1 MDSKRSRGA
10 SPIAVTAA
18 LSLAVLLAVTGSY
31 IGTRAQK
38 PVAAAQEER
47 EPSQQQKYVA
57 IEDRDANG
65 IPDWQDELGRTGVA
79 TSTATTSGGI
89 SDDPVAAMGSRLLSS
104 LFSGFSSLQ
113 QLESYT
119 PSQGEEL
126 VNTLAA
132 NFKAPGVT
140 VLHTKDELALV
151 EASSEERILQY
162 RADMRLAMA
171 HLVDLSAEPE
181 FSLFARFIQ
190 TNDPQWLDSLSAAA
204 QKYRIAEQ
212 NLLAVN
218 TPIAAADLHLRA
230 VNAVA
235 VYAQTLE
242 RLVRFAND
250 PLASMA
256 LLRTYNESE
265 REYLLAFDALA
276 KFYVDEVGGN

>member
-1 MDSKRSRGA
+1 MDSRRSRGA
-10 SPIAVTAA
+10 SPIAITAA
-18 LSLAVLLAVTGSY
+18 LSLAVLIAVAGSY
-31 IGTRAQK
+31 LGALVQQPLHTTTQ
-38 PVAAAQEER
+38 ER
-47 EPSQQQKYVA
+47 EPAQQQQYVA
-57 IEDRDANG
+57 IEDRDGNG
-65 IPDWQDELGRTGVA
+65 APDWQDELARTGFDI
-79 TSTATTSGGI
+79 ATTSVPEEMN
-89 SDDPVAAMGSRLLSS
+89 DDPVAAMGTRLLSS

-113 QLESYT
+113 QLDAYT
-119 PSQGEEL
+119 PAQGDEL

-140 VLHTKDELALV
+140 ILHTSDELSV
-151 EASSEERILQY
+151 IEASSQERILQY

-171 HLVDLSAEPE
+171 HLVDLGAEPD

-190 TNDPQWLDSLSAAA
+190 TNDPQWLEELSKVA
-204 QKYRIAEQ
+204 QKYRLAEQ
-212 NLLAVN
+212 NLLGVAV
-218 TPIAAADLHLRA
+218 PVGAADVHLRA
-230 VNAVA
+230 VNAIA

-276 KFYVDEVGGN
+276 KFYVDEVGSN